1 MKNFKIGDKLTRF
14 PLIQGGMGVGISL
27 GRLAGT
33 VAKEGGIGII
43 STAQIGYREKDFDRN
58 TEEAN
63 QRAILSEMKKARRI
77 SPDGIIGYNIMVA
90 LKEYASHVK
99 AAIQAGADLIIS
111 GAGLPTELPALVSG
125 SKTKIAPIVSTD
137 KSAKVILKYW
147 ERKYR
152 RTADLVV
159 IEGPQAGGHLGFHKE
174 ELDSYT
180 PEAYDNEIRKIVQT
194 VKGYAAKFGTEI
206 PVVAAGGIATHEDV
220 KHVFDLGVDGVQ
232 VATRFIPTEECDADI
247 RLKESLI
254 HTTKDDIA
262 IVKSP
267 VGMPGRAI
275 MNPFM
280 QHVMA
285 GEKIPHSPCH
295 RCLAK
300 CSPGEIPYCI
310 TDKLIAAVKGDVENG
325 LLFCGA
331 KAYMADKIET
341 VHDVIADL
349 FGTEPASDCHK
360 DKPALSGALHKK
372 PLLSLL
378 FAVKTGTFCFSTG
391 YRSFPGTC
399 HALSG
404 VSRQSPPIWFRL
416 FRNCSR
422 DQWKCRLSE

>member
-99 AAIQAGADLIIS
+99 AAVQAGADLIIS

-147 ERKYR
+147 ERKYK

-194 VKGYAAKFGTEI
+194 VKSYAAKFGTEI

-220 KHVFDLGVDGVQ
+220 KHVLDLGVDGVQ

-247 RLKESLI
+247 RYKEAHLKAKES
-254 HTTKDDIA
+254 DIA

-275 MNPFM
+275 MNKFM
-280 QHVMA
+280 TRVMN
-285 GEKIPHSPCH
+285 GEQIPHSPCH
-295 RCLAK
+295 GCLVK
-300 CSPGEIPYCI
+300 CSPKEIPYCI
-310 TDKLIAAVKGDVENG
+310 TDGLINAVKGNVDEG

-331 KAYMADKIET
+331 KAWKAERLQT
-341 VHDVIADL
+341 VQEVINDL
-349 FGTEPASDCHK
+349 F
-360 DKPALSGALHKK
+360 
-372 PLLSLL
+372 
-378 FAVKTGTFCFSTG
+378 
-391 YRSFPGTC
+391 
-399 HALSG
+399 
-404 VSRQSPPIWFRL
+404 
-416 FRNCSR
+416 
-422 DQWKCRLSE
+422 